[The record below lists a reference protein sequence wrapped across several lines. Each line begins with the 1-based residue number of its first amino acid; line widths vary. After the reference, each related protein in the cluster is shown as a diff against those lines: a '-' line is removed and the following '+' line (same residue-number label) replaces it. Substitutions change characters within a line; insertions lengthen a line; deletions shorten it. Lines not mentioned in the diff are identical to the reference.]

1 LLVISPFYDVDGEM
15 VKRVYQHWPKCK
27 IELIVQQRTT
37 NLPVSQLKKL
47 RKRVSLSELRNSS
60 RRLHAKLVG
69 WKSPNGTGCLVG
81 SANFTT
87 AAYDARNVE
96 TCLLVSEAEA
106 FVESLFDKQLGKR
119 PIAFEDFD
127 PGTEREPGTVE
138 EESISLRLTSAL
150 LTTDGQL
157 RLDYRHCLKP
167 KPSSLRLAL
176 RAPGEQRPRAFINVP
191 NKQSGT
197 VTVTPPETALTD
209 AHGTIFAS
217 LVAEVEDYRVE
228 SPPVWIIQEGRL
240 TYEPS
245 GEGTSSPKS
254 KIEETGEGLTEFL
267 EELGKR
273 DGVAAVIEY
282 LRHLKIRFH
291 DGGEGLPGQ
300 KKFRLRIRDPFH
312 PDVAPEW
319 LLQAKT
325 ETQNLAEAIYEFVDR
340 HEKQRLRRHAKRG
353 NVNGM
358 ENFLDIFTALV
369 RLLYIYY
376 SREVVHRHMF
386 IDRLCNYLEVA
397 TSGIESDNDYTEGYV
412 CTVYENLGGDTDY
425 LQEVCN
431 DLNFLGHLR
440 AALLIVQK
448 VRFVPGE
455 QTTRGAPPKRPSECL
470 SYIRD
475 KLKNTITQLGLN
487 EPSVQ
492 EVMKAVEEYKMFSAA
507 ELSEFE
513 REVVS

>member
-1 LLVISPFYDVDGEM
+1 M
-15 VKRVYQHWPKCK
+15 
-27 IELIVQQRTT
+27 
-37 NLPVSQLKKL
+37 
-47 RKRVSLSELRNSS
+47 SLSELRNSS

-69 WKSPNGTGCLVG
+69 WESPNGTGCLVG

-96 TCLLVSEAEA
+96 TCLLVSEAED
-106 FVESLFDKQLGKR
+106 FVKSLFDKQLEKR

-127 PGTEREPGTVE
+127 PGMEREPGTID

-191 NKQSGT
+191 NKQNGT
-197 VTVTPPETALTD
+197 ATVTPPETALTD

-245 GEGTSSPKS
+245 GEGPSSPKS

-291 DGGEGLPGQ
+291 DGGEGLAGQ
-300 KKFRLRIRDPFH
+300 RKFRLRIRDPFH

-325 ETQNLAEAIYEFVDR
+325 ETGNLAEAIYEFVDR

-369 RLLYIYY
+369 RILYVYY
-376 SREVVHRHMF
+376 VRGVVNRFKF
-386 IDRLCNYLEVA
+386 IDCLCNYLEIA
-397 TSGIESDNDYTEGYV
+397 TTGIDSDNDYSEGYLY
-412 CTVYENLGGDTDY
+412 TLNGNLDGDTNY
-425 LQEVCN
+425 LQEVC
-431 DLNFLGHLR
+431 DELNLLGHLH
-440 AALLIVQK
+440 AALLVVRK

-455 QTTRGAPPKRPSECL
+455 QTTWGAPPKRPSECL
-470 SYIRD
+470 SYIGD
-475 KLKNTITQLGLN
+475 KLKNTIIRLGLK

-492 EVMKAVEEYKMFSAA
+492 EIMKAMEEYKMLSSA

-513 REVVS
+513 REIDS